1 MVFHYEPDLAVSH
14 GSRSQLV
21 VSKLL
26 GVPSVM
32 IDDYEHSRNM
42 LKPTWI
48 MTPEVIPEK
57 SLYSVTRG
65 FIKYHGIKEDV
76 YVPAFTPDPA
86 IMDDLK
92 LNKDRI
98 VVTIRP
104 PASEAHYHNT
114 ESDVLFD
121 AIINHLGQMQNVQLI
136 IIPRNKKQESS
147 IKQTWANLVQKGII
161 IIPDHVIDG
170 LNLIWHSDLV
180 ISGGGTMNREAAAL
194 GAPVYSIFRGK
205 AGSVDKY
212 LEATNRLVFLTS
224 VSDIDSKLKVEKR
237 VIPSKN
243 INSTSEAL
251 RNIVDGIVRVMENG
265 VCS

>member
-1 MVFHYEPDLAVSH
+1 M
-14 GSRSQLV
+14 
-21 VSKLL
+21 
-26 GVPSVM
+26 
-32 IDDYEHSRNM
+32 
-42 LKPTWI
+42 
-48 MTPEVIPEK
+48 
-57 SLYSVTRG
+57 
-65 FIKYHGIKEDV
+65 KYHGIKEDV

-92 LNKDRI
+92 LDKNRI
-98 VVTIRP
+98 IVTIRP
-104 PASEAHYHNT
+104 PASEAHYHNP

-136 IIPRNKKQESS
+136 IIPRNNKQENS
-147 IKQTWANLVQKGII
+147 IKQTWANLVHKDII